1 MRNASKRLESCLVP
15 KVALWRMCFAML
27 IGLSLLATAAAKD
40 RASQARER
48 VLPGLQSALQAIDVR
63 VGAAIFLR
71 IFKEERELELWIAAG
86 NHYQLFKRYPIC
98 SFSGRL
104 GPKTQQG
111 DLQAPEGF
119 YLIGLS
125 QLNPASRYHL
135 SSNLGYPNA
144 FERAQGWTGDYLMVH
159 GQCVSIGC
167 YAMGDTAI
175 EEIYT
180 LLEAALRSGQSRV
193 SVHAFPFRMTPV
205 NRKRYENSVHIEF
218 WNGLAAAYDAFEAT
232 HLPPKIDVLRSGYR
246 VTLQQANSGH

>member
-1 MRNASKRLESCLVP
+1 MCRLSKRSKPCLIP
-15 KVALWRMCFAML
+15 KTELWRICFALL
-27 IGLSLLATAAAKD
+27 ISLSLLTTATAKD
-40 RASQARER
+40 RATQARER
-48 VLPGLQSALQAIDVR
+48 VLPDLQSALQAMDVG
-63 VGAAIFLR
+63 VGTAIFLR

-86 NHYQLFKRYPIC
+86 DQYRLFKRYPIC

-119 YLIGLS
+119 YSIGLS

-135 SSNLGYPNA
+135 SFNLGYPNA

-167 YAMGDTAI
+167 YAMGDAAI

-180 LLEAALRSGQSRV
+180 LLEAALRGGQSRV
-193 SVHAFPFRMTPV
+193 SVHAFPFRMTLV
-205 NRKRYENSVHIEF
+205 NRKRHANSVHSDF
-218 WNGLAAAYDAFEAT
+218 WNGLAAGYDAFEASL
-232 HLPPKIDVLRSGYR
+232 LPPKIDVLRSGYR